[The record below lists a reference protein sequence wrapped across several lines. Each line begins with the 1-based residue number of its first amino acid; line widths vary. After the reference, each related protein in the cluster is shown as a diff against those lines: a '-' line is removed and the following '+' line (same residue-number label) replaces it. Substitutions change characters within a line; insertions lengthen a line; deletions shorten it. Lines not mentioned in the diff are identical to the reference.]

1 MKKLLTIM
9 VLGLL
14 WSGNAYAEK
23 IYLCLGESGVSY
35 MTAITKDKMKIW
47 VETKSEKVSDF
58 KETDDRYIAEFGDIS
73 IIFFKRTN
81 LIAETS
87 KSTGNQSFE
96 TCRLI
101 N

>member
-1 MKKLLTIM
+1 MKKLLAII

-14 WSGNAYAEK
+14 WSGKAYAEK
-23 IYLCLGESGVSY
+23 IYLCVGESGVGY

-47 VETKSEKVSDF
+47 VGTKSEKISDL
-58 KETDDRYIAEFGDIS
+58 KETDDRYTAEFDDRS

-81 LIAETS
+81 LIVKTLRS
-87 KSTGNQSFE
+87 NGNQSFE
-96 TCRLI
+96 TCKLI

>member
-1 MKKLLTIM
+1 MKKLLVIL

-14 WSGNAYAEK
+14 WSGKAYAEK
-23 IYLCLGESGVSY
+23 IYLCVGESGVGY

-47 VETKSEKVSDF
+47 VGTKSEKISDL
-58 KETDDRYIAEFGDIS
+58 KETDDRYTSEFDDRS

-81 LIAETS
+81 LIVETLRS
-87 KSTGNQSFE
+87 NGNQSFE
-96 TCRLI
+96 TCKLI